1 MTLKWRVLAAL
12 SIAEL
17 LGMALW
23 FSDSAVVN
31 DLSTIWELSSGDHAW
46 LTKSLQI
53 GFVFGTLFSALTNLP
68 DVVSARSL
76 FA

>member
-46 LTKSLQI
+46 VTKSVKI
-53 GFVFGTLFSALTNLP
+53 G
-68 DVVSARSL
+68 
-76 FA
+76 